1 VELNIKNM
9 VCGRCMK
16 VVKQVAENHKLN
28 IRSIELG
35 KLVVAEELDAKL
47 LEQIRNELRDEGFDL
62 VDDQKAK
69 LVTSVKNLII
79 QKIHYGELDEM
90 KENFSDYLSS
100 SLHKDYT
107 YLSNLF
113 SQMESITIEQFIIL
127 QKVEKIKELLI
138 YDEMAISDIA
148 FRLGYSSQA
157 HLSNQFKKVTGF
169 SPIQFKKLKDHH
181 RKHLDKLGPV
191 NDVN

>member
-16 VVKQVAENHKLN
+16 VVKQVVENHNLN

-47 LEQIRNELRDEGFDL
+47 LEQIRNELREEGFDL

-138 YDEMAISDIA
+138 YDEMPISDIA

-157 HLSNQFKKVTGF
+157 HLSNQFKKITGF